1 MACFLADDAPFS
13 YDWAMSQPWDHVPAW
28 AAEFP
33 NDNPALHEGVSW
45 VCLAVCGP
53 AKPVARPRPSSR
65 ALGASAVIA
74 RGAVHPAGAVLAV
87 VPKVAPV
94 DTASPVDVAEI
105 GPEAAPAAAPCELEA
120 LPEVVPVRDG
130 DSTSATP
137 PEERLDF
144 ELTPTGGSLSVSSDP
159 LEVLD
164 IDASDLDPDLANSSP
179 PLLITG
185 EGSSEPFVFDGSI
198 DAGAS
203 ETPMEPPAEEVVG
216 AALGER
222 ERLESVAPSE
232 IDVGPVNAAGA
243 AVSPAGAEPEKS
255 AAFRAL
261 VAALVEVLLVSGATR
276 AAAVL
281 PGLLEGGADDA
292 THAMALDAESQ
303 RSLVAA
309 RIAQETDGGLRL
321 APDFVTT
328 ARAWRDVLSGDAH
341 DLSACGTSTLDGWAG
356 DLLKAL
362 GVGQDGKTDVR
373 RELRRRGVA
382 AFGMLLAA

>member
-1 MACFLADDAPFS
+1 
-13 YDWAMSQPWDHVPAW
+13 MSQPWDHVPAW

-65 ALGASAVIA
+65 ALGVSVVIA
-74 RGAVHPAGAVLAV
+74 RAAAHPTSAV
-87 VPKVAPV
+87 VAMVPEVAPA
-94 DTASPVDVAEI
+94 D
-105 GPEAAPAAAPCELEA
+105 APREL
-120 LPEVVPVRDG
+120 
-130 DSTSATP
+130 
-137 PEERLDF
+137 ERLDF
-144 ELTPTGGSLSVSSDP
+144 ELTPTGGSLSVSSLSSEP

-164 IDASDLDPDLANSSP
+164 IDASDLDPDLGNPSP
-179 PLLITG
+179 SPLIIG

-222 ERLESVAPSE
+222 ERLECVAPTE
-232 IDVGPVNAAGA
+232 IDAGPVSAEGDAAAPAGEQ
-243 AVSPAGAEPEKS
+243 AGAESEKS

-292 THAMALDAESQ
+292 SHAMALDAESR

-309 RIAQETDGGLRL
+309 RIAQETDGGLCL
-321 APDFVTT
+321 APGFVTT
-328 ARAWRDVLSGDAH
+328 TRAWRDVLSGDAH

-362 GVGQDGKTDVR
+362 GVGRDGKTDVR